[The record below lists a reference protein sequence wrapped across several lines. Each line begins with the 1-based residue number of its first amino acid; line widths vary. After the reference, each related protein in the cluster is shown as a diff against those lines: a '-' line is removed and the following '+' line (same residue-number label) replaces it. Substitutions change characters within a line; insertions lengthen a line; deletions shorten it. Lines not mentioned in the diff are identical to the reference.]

1 VLKAGLLLSPEED
14 EYAQSYRVR
23 ERTRRLSDDDELETI
38 ATLSTPSSTPDIQQ
52 LVIGIQKVE
61 RERGRMKP

>member
-1 VLKAGLLLSPEED
+1 
-14 EYAQSYRVR
+14 VR
-23 ERTRRLSDDDELETI
+23 ERTGRLSDDDELETI
-38 ATLSTPSSTPDIQQ
+38 AMLSTPSSTPDIQH

>member
-1 VLKAGLLLSPEED
+1 
-14 EYAQSYRVR
+14 
-23 ERTRRLSDDDELETI
+23 LSDDDELETI